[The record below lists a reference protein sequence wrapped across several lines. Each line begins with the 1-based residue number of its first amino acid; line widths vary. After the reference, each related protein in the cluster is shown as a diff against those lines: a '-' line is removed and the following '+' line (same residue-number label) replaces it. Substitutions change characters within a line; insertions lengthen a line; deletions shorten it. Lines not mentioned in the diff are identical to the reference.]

1 MFSLIFNWYPPFFPS
16 PSYAPCG
23 TTHPCFPLLQTPD
36 KPLGAIILSFPG
48 PDQHL
53 ELIFAHQHQSFQP
66 CGSSKTLQF
75 VDTSLARAGDG
86 AWQPRCALRVA
97 ISPHQPHSRSGSCVC
112 CVLCWAVGS
121 HFTLGLRGACLCRA
135 RPLPCIPGELGVLA
149 RQRFSQTGRPRLC
162 LPLFTL
168 QGDEKQGIGTQ

>member
-66 CGSSKTLQF
+66 LWLFETSPVCRYLSGTSRGR
-75 VDTSLARAGDG
+75 SLAA
-86 AWQPRCALRVA
+86 Q
-97 ISPHQPHSRSGSCVC
+97 VC
-112 CVLCWAVGS
+112 SQSS
-121 HFTLGLRGACLCRA
+121 H
-135 RPLPCIPGELGVLA
+135 IPPSAPFPVWE
-149 RQRFSQTGRPRLC
+149 LC
-162 LPLFTL
+162 LLCVVLGCRLSFHTGAEGCVPVQGPSPPVHPWGAGSVGPATLFTNGEATAL
-168 QGDEKQGIGTQ
+168 PPSVYSPR